1 MNKPKVFIVDDD
13 PTFIKLLEYQ
23 LDSAKLTPYETY
35 LSGEECLENM
45 HRKPK
50 LVLLDFMLSGL
61 NGLDVLRRI
70 KQDYPR
76 TDVVML
82 TAVEDEVVQQ
92 KCIDEGAI
100 NYIIKDPDGIER
112 LNSEVIP
119 KYKGSGLFSF
129 FK

>member
-13 PTFIKLLEYQ
+13 PTFIKILEYQ

-50 LVLLDFMLSGL
+50 LVLLDFTLGGL